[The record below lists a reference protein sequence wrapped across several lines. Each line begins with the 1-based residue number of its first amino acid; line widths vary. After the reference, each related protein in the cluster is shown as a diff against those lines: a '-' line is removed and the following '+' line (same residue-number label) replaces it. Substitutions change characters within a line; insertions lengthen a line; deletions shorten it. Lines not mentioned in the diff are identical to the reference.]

1 MKKNKLYIILVILAA
16 CVIAFFGRHDVNSKS
31 TKETELREAVTT
43 NKESLENKTK
53 RLEIVV
59 DEGDVFSTV
68 ALRAGIN
75 EEQSFKLYEKV
86 KPVYDLAS
94 LKIGHMFIFDIN
106 DKTELIKIVYNIDD
120 ERELIIVRA
129 SIDEDWQAS
138 INAINYEI
146 KEKIVEGQL
155 DGSLYASALKQGA
168 DEKSVIQFAE
178 SLEYSIDFA
187 NDPREGDKYKFVYE
201 ERYRDGKF
209 VMPGRVLAGAY
220 LNNGKLYQT
229 FFYNSPSGEYN
240 YYDENGNSAQK
251 MFLRA
256 PVSFKY
262 ISSPFTQGKR
272 YVDKFGLATKHRAV
286 DYVAAAGTP
295 IRAVGDGV
303 VVSAGWSTIGY
314 GNMTKIKH
322 SGVYS
327 TLYAHQSKIVV
338 KNGEKVSQGQV
349 IGYVGSTGF
358 STGPHLH
365 LEMIKN
371 GVNVDPSKEI
381 LPPGKP
387 IEAKDRDGFN
397 KTLQNMK
404 DKIKI

>member
-146 KEKIVEGQL
+146 
-155 DGSLYASALKQGA
+155 
-168 DEKSVIQFAE
+168 
-178 SLEYSIDFA
+178 
-187 NDPREGDKYKFVYE
+187 
-201 ERYRDGKF
+201 
-209 VMPGRVLAGAY
+209 
-220 LNNGKLYQT
+220 
-229 FFYNSPSGEYN
+229 
-240 YYDENGNSAQK
+240 
-251 MFLRA
+251 
-256 PVSFKY
+256 
-262 ISSPFTQGKR
+262 
-272 YVDKFGLATKHRAV
+272 
-286 DYVAAAGTP
+286 
-295 IRAVGDGV
+295 
-303 VVSAGWSTIGY
+303 
-314 GNMTKIKH
+314 
-322 SGVYS
+322 
-327 TLYAHQSKIVV
+327 
-338 KNGEKVSQGQV
+338 
-349 IGYVGSTGF
+349 
-358 STGPHLH
+358 
-365 LEMIKN
+365 
-371 GVNVDPSKEI
+371 
-381 LPPGKP
+381 
-387 IEAKDRDGFN
+387 
-397 KTLQNMK
+397 
-404 DKIKI
+404 